1 MNDKNIIIN
10 KNETDFTKFI
20 LYKYNEFISNILYDK
35 NINGN
40 MFIKKG
46 GRCIA
51 IDICNEYD
59 MTKGPFIQLCQSI
72 ENYILNNNVNNN
84 KQDLWND
91 IQCIKDCNNKQIL
104 LILKQ
109 YILPKLMDKQ
119 IIHTHKDKIIE
130 YFETYEINGKQL
142 LETMNRKEFGEAVTN
157 FVGDKK
163 LKGSMTKIYSI
174 FQKFDMSY
182 TQNIQESEEINLNN
196 IKSIKECT
204 AKQIVYII
212 DKYILNKLNKIQ
224 LDKNRDKILDYFMK
238 ENLNGNKLFQ
248 MNRKEFGA
256 NIIKQ
261 CNGNNKLNGA
271 AMKLLKSIK
280 EFDIINISYNNNNL
294 PIRKLSVSPQQSE
307 TNLLWNDNI
316 KELKQCSY
324 TQIIFILNEYIFKE
338 INELKIK
345 KYDTVRNNKELF
357 IQYFEDKKLNGEY
370 LCNIDRKIFG
380 TQVVEYANNNL
391 KLKGPSLKLLKLI
404 KDFEFNKIIT
414 GAHMNYITLPLY
426 VEECTNEQLIY
437 LLQNYILNDDT
448 LKQHKD
454 IFIGYFIDKTLDG
467 KTLKQM
473 KRKSFGSN
481 IVEYVNGN
489 KKLYGPAMKLF
500 NKINNYKDLKD
511 INIKQEEKEKD
522 KEKK

>member
-280 EFDIINISYNNNNL
+280 EFDIINIRNKQFATITCDVIQRIARDLANRSL
-294 PIRKLSVSPQQSE
+294 QSTHDILSK
-307 TNLLWNDNI
+307 T
-316 KELKQCSY
+316 
-324 TQIIFILNEYIFKE
+324 
-338 INELKIK
+338 IK
-345 KYDTVRNNKELF
+345 KR
-357 IQYFEDKKLNGEY
+357 
-370 LCNIDRKIFG
+370 
-380 TQVVEYANNNL
+380 
-391 KLKGPSLKLLKLI
+391 S
-404 KDFEFNKIIT
+404 
-414 GAHMNYITLPLY
+414 
-426 VEECTNEQLIY
+426 EEHT
-437 LLQNYILNDDT
+437 
-448 LKQHKD
+448 
-454 IFIGYFIDKTLDG
+454 
-467 KTLKQM
+467 
-473 KRKSFGSN
+473 
-481 IVEYVNGN
+481 
-489 KKLYGPAMKLF
+489 
-500 NKINNYKDLKD
+500 
-511 INIKQEEKEKD
+511 
-522 KEKK
+522 